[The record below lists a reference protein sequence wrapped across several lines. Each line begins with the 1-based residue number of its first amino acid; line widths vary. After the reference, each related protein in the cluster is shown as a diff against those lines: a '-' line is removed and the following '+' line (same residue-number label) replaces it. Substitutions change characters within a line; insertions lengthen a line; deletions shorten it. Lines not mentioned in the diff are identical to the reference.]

1 MNLKFIY
8 FIIILL
14 SVSALGQNSDRNYL
28 DSLFVKAR
36 ETINTNTQESI
47 KLSNHLLRESKSSKN
62 QEMEVKAYYLLAFNA
77 YLGGNAEEVNT
88 YLDKGIEI
96 ARKINY
102 HEGEAL
108 CLRLLGTQY
117 AKLKLL
123 DQSQKTLES
132 SLKILEGLTTEE
144 ANEIRGMVYNSL
156 LILIDDADAT
166 KTTQKIQI
174 AKNAIHEFTKLEDK
188 KRQDDL
194 LISAYTNLG
203 YLYSRNDNHD
213 SANLVLQAAL
223 KRNKVK
229 KDTYLFAAIYHDMGF
244 AFQNMRQNDSAIFYY
259 HKALNYSL
267 GSDFHLKRL
276 EIYERLYKV
285 YKEEN
290 DLKSSNQFLEKY
302 TILNDSINRK
312 NAAGVGQILA
322 ENQKKTEKV
331 YGENQLFKILM
342 IFLGA
347 AVFLCLIF
355 LIWQWRDKKKQRNKF
370 LKYIAE
376 LKSNQSKEISPI
388 DNFSENKFSI
398 LEETE
403 VRILENLESFEKE
416 LAFNDSEVSLVSLA
430 NQINTNTKYL
440 SEIIKK
446 HKGVNFNGY
455 INELRIRYIVNKLQE
470 DPKYRHYKISHLAE
484 ETGFSSHSAFSTIF
498 SQVMG
503 ITPSNFIKF
512 LNEK

>member
-1 MNLKFIY
+1 MFGIGFSQVKNQSELQNLFEKSR
-8 FIIILL
+8 L
-14 SVSALGQNSDRNYL
+14 A
-28 DSLFVKAR
+28 
-36 ETINTNTQESI
+36 INVDTQESI
-47 KLSNHLLRESKSSKN
+47 QLANLLLEESKKAKN
-62 QEMEVKAYYLLAFNA
+62 KQMEVKANYLLAFNA
-77 YLGGNAEEVNT
+77 YLGGNADKVNT
-88 YLDKGIEI
+88 YLNGGIQL
-96 ARKINY
+96 AKKIKY
-102 HEGEAL
+102 KEGEAL

-123 DQSQKTLES
+123 DQSQETLES

-174 AKNAIHEFTKLEDK
+174 AKNAIHEFTKLGDK

-203 YLYSRNDNHD
+203 YLYSRNGNHD
-213 SANLVLQAAL
+213 SARYVLQDAL

-229 KDTYLFAAIYHDMGF
+229 NDRYLYAAIYHDIGF
-244 AFQNMRQNDSAIFYY
+244 AFQNLDQKDSALYYY
-259 HKALNYSL
+259 HKALENSL
-267 GSDFHLKRL
+267 GNDFHLKRL

-302 TILNDSINRK
+302 IKLNDSINRK

-342 IFLGA
+342 ILLGA

-355 LIWQWRDKKKQRNKF
+355 LIWQWRDKKKQRSKF